1 MTRTIWN
8 MLVDA
13 VLSFVD
19 DEALS
24 RGAAI
29 SFYAITSLAPVLLIV
44 IAIAGIVFGQ
54 DAAQNAVRDQF
65 SALMGNETANLLQ
78 SVIANASG
86 KSSSIIATIIGIA
99 ALIATAS
106 GVFGEMQAALNTIW
120 KTKSQAST
128 MSRLIR
134 ARIAS
139 LGLVAALGFLLMISL
154 VISAGLTAFGNYLDT
169 LPIGKSILL
178 VLNFVVSL
186 VLFGILFAAIYKV
199 LPDRTL
205 QWRDVIA
212 GALMTSFLF
221 NIGKSLIG
229 WYIGSSVVASTY
241 GAAGGLI
248 VLLLWVY
255 YSAQIFL
262 FGSELTKVYA
272 NTHGSKRGRPV
283 TD

>member
-99 ALIATAS
+99 ARSEEHTSELQS
-106 GVFGEMQAALNTIW
+106 PVH
-120 KTKSQAST
+120 
-128 MSRLIR
+128 
-134 ARIAS
+134 
-139 LGLVAALGFLLMISL
+139 LVC
-154 VISAGLTAFGNYLDT
+154 
-169 LPIGKSILL
+169 
-178 VLNFVVSL
+178 
-186 VLFGILFAAIYKV
+186 
-199 LPDRTL
+199 R
-205 QWRDVIA
+205 
-212 GALMTSFLF
+212 
-221 NIGKSLIG
+221 
-229 WYIGSSVVASTY
+229 
-241 GAAGGLI
+241 
-248 VLLLWVY
+248 LLL
-255 YSAQIFL
+255 
-262 FGSELTKVYA
+262 
-272 NTHGSKRGRPV
+272 
-283 TD
+283 